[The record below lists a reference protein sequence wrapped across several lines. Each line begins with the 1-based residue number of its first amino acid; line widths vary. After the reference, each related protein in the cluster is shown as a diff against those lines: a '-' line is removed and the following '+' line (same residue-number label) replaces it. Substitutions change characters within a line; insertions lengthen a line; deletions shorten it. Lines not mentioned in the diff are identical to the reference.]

1 MILSEVG
8 DDDAKFSK
16 GSKVGEA
23 LEWEEEV
30 ELIDVVRRRN
40 DTSLLRVTDLIGLL
54 GAKHLEGDTRTR
66 MKKLR

>member
-1 MILSEVG
+1 M
-8 DDDAKFSK
+8 
-16 GSKVGEA
+16 
-23 LEWEEEV
+23 